1 MKVSIITAC
10 INLIKEERDEY
21 FKQMFK
27 SDHAQTYTDIEHII
41 IDGASQD
48 GTVEF
53 IQEIIQNATHPTV
66 FISEPDTGI
75 YNAMNKGV
83 KHSKG
88 DSFIIMNSDDYYY
101 SNKAIEDLAQPLI
114 NNNQLG
120 FVTAKCQILRHQDD
134 KRRDKIASTRPNNF
148 IFHMPFSH
156 NTMLCKTSL
165 FDELGGFDEE
175 YRCAADYDLVFKLL
189 AKHTSNVTIDNIVT
203 AFREEGNTHQFRAE
217 SIADTLAIMK
227 NYYPDTIS
235 DQELKRIHQREI
247 GWGLYKKIC
256 QFNFSIKPQFK
267 KQIIMNIP
275 IVVMK
280 NCLTLLKL
288 NKS

>member
-1 MKVSIITAC
+1 MKVSIITVC

-21 FKQMFK
+21 FKQMFE
-27 SDHAQTYTDIEHII
+27 SVNAQTYQDIEHII

-53 IQEIIQNATHPTV
+53 IQEIIQNAKHSTI

-83 KHSKG
+83 KYSKG

-101 SNKAIEDLAQPLI
+101 SNKAIENLVQPLI

-120 FVTAKCQILRHQDD
+120 FVTAKCKILRHKDD
-134 KRRDKIASTRPNNF
+134 KRNNKIAATNPRNF

-165 FDELGGFDEE
+165 FDELGGFDEK
-175 YRCAADYDLVFKLL
+175 YKSAADYDFVFKILV
-189 AKHTSNVTIDNIVT
+189 KNTPHTIVRSIVT
-203 AFREEGNTHQFRAE
+203 AFREEGYTHQYAEESRAE
-217 SIADTLAIMK
+217 TLAIMK

-235 DQELKRIHQREI
+235 DQELKRVHQRKI
-247 GWGLYKKIC
+247 SWGLYKKIG

-275 IVVMK
+275 IIVMK

-288 NKS
+288 NKL